1 MDSFAKA
8 PLLFRMPETRPAELF
23 SYPGV
28 KQLFYSGPAY
38 RGRPTEVFACYGVP
52 EGASPERPVPGVVL
66 VHGGGATA
74 LADWVALWVKRGYAA
89 ISMDTCGCV
98 PGWAVCPYFNRNW
111 PKHPAGGPSGW
122 SETMREAALPVEE
135 QWPYHAVHAVTA
147 AHTLLRS
154 LPGVDSGRIGVTGIS
169 WGGVLTCLAA
179 GVDPRYKFAIPVYG
193 CGFFDAPGGVLGY
206 DNPLVTPELRKR
218 WFELWDPGH
227 RLDRVTAPVLFFSG
241 SNDSAFPFDALARS
255 YRTVPG
261 EGKRLSVRL
270 AYPHNHTEC
279 WTEETVFDFAA
290 AALEGRELPSL
301 TPPVVKAG
309 RVSCKFDAAGRKIAS
324 AAFQYT
330 RAGGVYADRRWNS
343 VEVPARGGEL
353 SAALPEYATT
363 VFFSLFTA
371 DGCCYSSDPA
381 EIFSRSNA

>member
-1 MDSFAKA
+1 MDPFGHS
-8 PLLFRMPETRPAELF
+8 PMLFRMPETRPAELF
-23 SYPGV
+23 RFPGV

-38 RGRPTEVFACYGVP
+38 RGRPTEVFACYGLP

-98 PGWAVCPYFNRNW
+98 PGWSVCPWFNRDW

-122 SETMREAALPVEE
+122 SETMHESALPAEE

-147 AHTLLRS
+147 AHTFLRS
-154 LPGVDSGRIGVTGIS
+154 LPGVDSGRIGVSGIS

-179 GVDPRYKFAIPVYG
+179 GVDPRYKFAVPVYG
-193 CGFFDAPGGVLGY
+193 CGFFDAPGGALGH
-206 DNPLVTPELRKR
+206 DNLRLTPELRKR

-227 RLDRVTAPVLFFSG
+227 RLDRVSAPMLFFSG
-241 SNDSAFPFDALARS
+241 SNDFAFPLDALQNS

-279 WTEETVFDFAA
+279 WVEETVFDFAA
-290 AALEGRELPSL
+290 AALEGRELPAL
-301 TPPVVKAG
+301 AVPVVKDGKANC
-309 RVSCKFDAAGRKIAS
+309 RFSAAGRKIAS
-324 AAFQYT
+324 AALLYT
-330 RAGGVYADRRWNS
+330 RASGAFPDRVWNRLDI
-343 VEVPARGGEL
+343 PAAGGEL
-353 SAALPEYATT
+353 SAALPPHVTAF
-363 VFFSLFTA
+363 FFSLFTA
-371 DGCCYSSDPA
+371 DGCCYSSELSLA
-381 EIFSRSNA
+381 AK